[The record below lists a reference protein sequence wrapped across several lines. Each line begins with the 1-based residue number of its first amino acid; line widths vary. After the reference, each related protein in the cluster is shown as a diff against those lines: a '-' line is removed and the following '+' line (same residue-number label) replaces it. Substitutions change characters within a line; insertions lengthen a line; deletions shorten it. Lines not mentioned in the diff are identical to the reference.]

1 MLKASTLAA
10 RRKLELRVVPLR
22 AGTDPAELIAG
33 EGAEA
38 MHAAVESSVPFVRFR
53 VERGLADGDAG
64 TPEGRDRILAG
75 LRPVFAT
82 VPPSA
87 MRLELTRMVA
97 GALELPESLA
107 EQLLSQRGGGRETQ
121 GGAVAGAEAGGSPR
135 RVSSRREESERAFL
149 ALCIA
154 LPDSGERA
162 LSELDLD
169 EHFSGTLLRAA
180 ARTLRDGGLRDP
192 MAAVDARDPG
202 EGGEDGG
209 GLRSLLAELVVE
221 AGGLEPHPAML
232 EVQRL
237 QLELAR
243 LDRHIQQARGRE
255 DADVTGLATRR
266 GQVKH
271 DFDAAYARVLE
282 ETGAREG

>member
-10 RRKLELRVVPLR
+10 RRRLELRVVPLP

-38 MHAAVESSVPFVRFR
+38 MHAAVESSVAFVRFR
-53 VERGLADGDAG
+53 VERALADGDTG
-64 TPEGRDRILAG
+64 TPEGRDRILAQ

-107 EQLLSQRGGGRETQ
+107 EQLLSRVSGREANKE
-121 GGAVAGAEAGGSPR
+121 GARDADTGRAARAG
-135 RVSSRREESERAFL
+135 SSRREESERAFL

-154 LPDSGERA
+154 LPDQGERA
-162 LSELDLD
+162 LAELDLD
-169 EHFSGTLLRAA
+169 EHFSGPLLRRVAA
-180 ARTLRDGGLRDP
+180 ALRDGGLRDP
-192 MAAVDARDPG
+192 VASLDAVDAQS
-202 EGGEDGG
+202 GGEDADA
-209 GLRSLLAELVVE
+209 LRALVAELVVQ

>member
-1 MLKASTLAA
+1 
-10 RRKLELRVVPLR
+10 
-22 AGTDPAELIAG
+22 
-33 EGAEA
+33 
-38 MHAAVESSVPFVRFR
+38 
-53 VERGLADGDAG
+53 
-64 TPEGRDRILAG
+64 
-75 LRPVFAT
+75 
-82 VPPSA
+82 
-87 MRLELTRMVA
+87 
-97 GALELPESLA
+97 
-107 EQLLSQRGGGRETQ
+107 
-121 GGAVAGAEAGGSPR
+121 
-135 RVSSRREESERAFL
+135 
-149 ALCIA
+149 
-154 LPDSGERA
+154 
-162 LSELDLD
+162 
-169 EHFSGTLLRAA
+169 
-180 ARTLRDGGLRDP
+180 